1 MTSGNQEKC
10 QRLKSRFPTV
20 NFSAWAKFC
29 LFSPSAF
36 HIKPLQ
42 SWVPSI
48 VKQKDNEPIPDGDE
62 PSCNWRVPII
72 GLNWLQLI
80 HYFKSPLMLAI
91 IKKAVHIVCLTF
103 CVQSALA
110 QTSPPLPDWAFG
122 GFVRPKNVNPIIS
135 PIANTSFTD
144 PMSGKKINWESNDS
158 FNPGATIKNG
168 KVVVLY
174 RAEDK
179 SGVGIGERTSR
190 LGYAESSD
198 GITMTRRGEPVM
210 YPGNDSQK
218 EFEWPG
224 GCEDPRVAMTEQGLY
239 VAFYTQWN
247 KNTPRLGVAT
257 SKDLISWTKHGPIFR
272 QAYSGKF
279 FNIASKSASILTKLV
294 NGKQVIAKINGT
306 YWMYWGEAGVFAAT
320 STDLVNWKPLVNDK
334 GELRALISPRKGYFD
349 SDLTECG
356 PPAIMTSKGILLL
369 YNGKNNPKSGDGR
382 FQGNSYCGGQVL
394 FDLKDPT
401 KAIARLDAPF
411 FRPMEPFEKSG
422 QYVNGT
428 VFMEGLVYFKNKWFL
443 YYGCADSRVS
453 VAIYDPAN
461 RALPDPLPAK

>member
-1 MTSGNQEKC
+1 MKAIK
-10 QRLKSRFPTV
+10 LILL
-20 NFSAWAKFC
+20 
-29 LFSPSAF
+29 LFISVQMQ
-36 HIKPLQ
+36 PL
-42 SWVPSI
+42 V
-48 VKQKDNEPIPDGDE
+48 
-62 PSCNWRVPII
+62 
-72 GLNWLQLI
+72 
-80 HYFKSPLMLAI
+80 
-91 IKKAVHIVCLTF
+91 
-103 CVQSALA
+103 A
-110 QTSPPLPDWAFG
+110 QVSNPLPDWAFG
-122 GFVRPKNVNPIIS
+122 GFERPKNVNPVIS

-144 PMSGKKINWESNDS
+144 PMTGKKIAWESNDA

-198 GITMTRRGEPVM
+198 GIVMKRRPEPVM

-224 GCEDPRVAMTEQGLY
+224 GCEDPRVAMTDRGLY
-239 VAFYTQWN
+239 VVFYTQWN
-247 KNTPRLGVAT
+247 KKTPRLGVAT
-257 SKDLISWTKHGPIFR
+257 SRDLIKWEKHGPIFR
-272 QAYSGKF
+272 KAYDGKF
-279 FNIASKSASILTKLV
+279 FNIASKSASILTKLD
-294 NGKQVIAKINGT
+294 NGKQVIAKINGK

-320 STDLVNWKPLVNDK
+320 STDLVNWEPLVNEK

-369 YNGKNNPKSGDGR
+369 YNGKNNPKTGDSR

-401 KAIARLDAPF
+401 KAIERLDAPF

-422 QYVNGT
+422 QYINGT
-428 VFMEGLVYFKNKWFL
+428 VFMEGLVYFKKKWFL

-453 VAIYDPAN
+453 VAIFDPAK
-461 RALPDPLPAK
+461 RALGDPLPTK